1 MRDLPHSLKAK
12 RTAGGIHRRT
22 LLGSAATAMLAGL
35 LPPVAGAW
43 AQMMP
48 QGLRFGP
55 ARPFSFD
62 SLTER
67 AKQRSA
73 RPYEAPYRPAPD
85 IVSRIVYEVHGKIR
99 FRPDHALY
107 AEGPGAYPATFFHL
121 GNYFP
126 TAVAM
131 HAVDGE
137 EAREILYSPDYFDM
151 PQDSIARGLP
161 PDAGFAGFRLHES
174 RERDD
179 WRTQDWVAFLGASY
193 FRAIGE
199 LGQYGLSARGIAID
213 TAMPT
218 PEEFPQFV
226 EFYIAPAASADE
238 PVIIHALLDGPSIA
252 GAYRFAIR
260 RTEGVVMDIEARLFM
275 RRHVGRLGIAPLTSM
290 FWYAEYGK
298 GRILDWRPEIHDSD
312 GLAMWSGSGERI
324 WRPLNNPP
332 ATTTS
337 TFADENP
344 RGFGL
349 LQRDREFS
357 RYLDG
362 VRYDRRPS
370 LWVEPLDGWG
380 KGTVQCV
387 EIPTDDEIHDN
398 IGVFW
403 TPAEPA
409 RAGQSY
415 TLRYRLHWLAEEPY
429 PAENVART
437 VATRIGRGGNPG
449 NPRPEGV
456 YKFGVEFAGSA
467 LAELTEESKP
477 DAVVETSRGRI
488 NYVFMMPL
496 PELERWQCQFDLEVE
511 GKAPVE
517 LRVHLRVDGNAAS
530 ETWLYQFHPG
540 QT

>member
-1 MRDLPHSLKAK
+1 MSDLPNSRKAE
-12 RTAGGIHRRT
+12 RTAGGIGRRT

-35 LPPVAGAW
+35 LPPVATAW
-43 AQMMP
+43 AQAP

-55 ARPFSFD
+55 ARPYSFD
-62 SLTER
+62 ALTER
-67 AKQRSA
+67 AKQRA
-73 RPYEAPYRPAPD
+73 AKPYEAPRRPAPD

-99 FRPDHALY
+99 FRPEDALY

-137 EAREILYSPDYFDM
+137 EAREIRYSPDNFDM
-151 PQDSIARGLP
+151 PEDSIARGLP

-213 TAMPT
+213 TATPT

-226 EFYIAPAASADE
+226 EFYIAPAKDAEA
-238 PVIIHALLDGPSIA
+238 PVVIDALLDGPSIA
-252 GAYRFAIR
+252 GAYRFAIQ
-260 RTEGVVMDIEARLFM
+260 RTEGVVMDIEARLFL
-275 RRHVGRLGIAPLTSM
+275 RRDVGRLGIAPLTSM
-290 FWYAEYGK
+290 FWYAEYGR
-298 GRILDWRPEIHDSD
+298 GRTLDWRPEIHDSD
-312 GLAMWSGSGERI
+312 GLAMWTGSGERI

-332 ATTTS
+332 VTTTS
-337 TFADENP
+337 TFADDNP

-349 LQRDREFS
+349 LQRDRDFA

-370 LWVEPLDGWG
+370 LWVEPLDNWG

-409 RAGQSY
+409 RAGQSH
-415 TLRYRLHWLAEEPY
+415 TLRYRLHWLGEEPY
-429 PAENVART
+429 PAENVAHA
-437 VATRIGRGGNPG
+437 VATRMGRGGEPG
-449 NPRPEGV
+449 KPRPKGV
-456 YKFGVEFAGSA
+456 YKFAVEFAGGPLEDFES
-467 LAELTEESKP
+467 ELKP
-477 DAVVETSRGRI
+477 EAVVEASRGQVSH
-488 NYVFMMPL
+488 VFMTAL
-496 PELERWQCQFDLEVE
+496 PEIGRWQCQFDLAAE
-511 GKAPVE
+511 GSAPVE
-517 LRVHLRVDGNAAS
+517 LRVHLRVGDNAAS
-530 ETWLYQFHPG
+530 ETWLYQFHPS
-540 QT
+540 QA